1 MTATIHHLPKSLPP
15 KWRKPAG
22 SYVWRSVGPQY
33 WKVHKGTLLEGPTVY
48 KEAIPWPGSK

>member
-22 SYVWRSVGPQY
+22 SYAWFSVGPKSTKETHTVL
-33 WKVHKGTLLEGPTVY
+33 KV
-48 KEAIPWPGSK
+48 AIPWPGAK